1 VTCRVAL
8 CRELFGEDHPD
19 VATSLHSLGLIMQ
32 AEGREDQ
39 ARAYFQQALEIRKK
53 SFPDHNKEVRPPPP
67 TPAPNA
73 TSRSGQR
80 AHAALCR
87 VALPQV
93 AASVNSL
100 AHVLKSQGRW
110 DEAAEMY
117 QVLSI
122 TLNNA

>member
-1 VTCRVAL
+1 
-8 CRELFGEDHPD
+8 
-19 VATSLHSLGLIMQ
+19 
-32 AEGREDQ
+32 
-39 ARAYFQQALEIRKK
+39 
-53 SFPDHNKEVRPPPP
+53 
-67 TPAPNA
+67 
-73 TSRSGQR
+73 
-80 AHAALCR
+80 
-87 VALPQV
+87 V